1 MFLKGTVGAV
11 KGMTPWEVTWGSG
24 RGRGRKGLWLEVG
37 SDV

>member
-11 KGMTPWEVTWGSG
+11 KGMTPWEVTWGS
-24 RGRGRKGLWLEVG
+24 RRGRKGLWLEVG